1 MSTPYTSSTKSE
13 AEALIAT
20 LDQRAELA
28 HGEYSTPDYKVVQ
41 RGGVWAIH
49 QTPHY
54 YEGTINRPLPG
65 LLPLEDW
72 HAAAIQEAAV

>member
-1 MSTPYTSSTKSE
+1 MTTPYTASTKAE
-13 AEALIAT
+13 AEALIAI

-28 HGEYSTPDYKVVQ
+28 HGEYSTPDCKPVQ
-41 RGGVWAIH
+41 RGGVWCIH

-65 LLPLEDW
+65 LLPREDW
-72 HAAAIQEAAV
+72 HAAAIQEVSV